1 MLLLSSPLGTAC
13 SVQDL
18 ENIPTFPSMAKSL
31 SVLALACSSL
41 FSGLAQAQISPV
53 VVNSTPVNA
62 SAPIPEAFVSF
73 SIEFSFF
80 PDYAGTLSNPAA
92 VAPPHSY

>member
-1 MLLLSSPLGTAC
+1 
-13 SVQDL
+13 
-18 ENIPTFPSMAKSL
+18 MAKSL

-73 SIEFSFF
+73 SIEFAFF